1 MQRAALAC
9 ALAVFTVASSTLA
22 DEPLPFPGI
31 SPGNEPVVEPGH
43 WTLDPGRPFI
53 ALRADLGYLYFKPRF
68 SFGYGKPFTLW
79 GGLDVVPFVTPDT
92 AGGYGGLRLQL
103 DWFEIRAGARFVH
116 AFSRQYL
123 TPQPTYSIV
132 DLAEN
137 TGHPSDYLALE
148 VEASAAIPA
157 GPGDILA
164 LATVSSIQFVPAGYN
179 VFDETLHVVV
189 SPPAVY
195 RQRLGYSLILG
206 RERIARLG
214 LVGEVIEM
222 SPTATLQV
230 VLGPGLIALLRHR
243 RSPAAHRDR
252 AGPRLW
258 APIRSACS
266 ERITRSS
273 GFDTAGQRATPTSR
287 RTLPAR
293 CPSAN
298 RAPRRKWRTV
308 KLPDCAARG
317 NRKADASVC
326 RLHCCQSCSS
336 CARSTEPSAPRRRSC
351 RRGSSSRSQRCGF
364 SSRSA
369 SRRSSCTWG
378 RARLPM
384 CASRVWGRWP

>member
-1 MQRAALAC
+1 L
-9 ALAVFTVASSTLA
+9 VSTVASSALG

-79 GGLDVVPFVTPDT
+79 GGLDVVPFVTPDA

-116 AFSRQYL
+116 AFNRQYL

-214 LVGEVIEM
+214 LVGEVIEI
-222 SPTATLQV
+222 PDRNAQV
-230 VLGPGLIALLRHR
+230 VRAGLIGSFDIDDHLQLIATVLVPVWGPDSLGLLGADYTELGIRYR
-243 RSPAAHRDR
+243 
-252 AGPRLW
+252 W
-258 APIRSACS
+258 ATGHSHVPKNAPS
-266 ERITRSS
+266 
-273 GFDTAGQRATPTSR
+273 
-287 RTLPAR
+287 TLP
-293 CPSAN
+293 
-298 RAPRRKWRTV
+298 
-308 KLPDCAARG
+308 
-317 NRKADASVC
+317 
-326 RLHCCQSCSS
+326 
-336 CARSTEPSAPRRRSC
+336 
-351 RRGSSSRSQRCGF
+351 
-364 SSRSA
+364 
-369 SRRSSCTWG
+369 
-378 RARLPM
+378 
-384 CASRVWGRWP
+384 